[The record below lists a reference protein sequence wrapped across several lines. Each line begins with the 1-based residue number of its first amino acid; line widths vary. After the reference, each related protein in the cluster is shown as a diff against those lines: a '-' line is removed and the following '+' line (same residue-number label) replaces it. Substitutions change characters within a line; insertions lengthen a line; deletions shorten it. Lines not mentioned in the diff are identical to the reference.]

1 MTEADFKKIADLLKH
16 AAERCEDGVDACKR
30 GDFDQLRTALIWA
43 HTAIND
49 AMYCYDDDEEKTV

>member
-1 MTEADFKKIADLLKH
+1 MTDKDLEWVAKLLKL

-30 GDFDQLRTALIWA
+30 GDFDQLRAALIWA

-49 AMYCYDDDEEKTV
+49 AMYCYDDAEEKTE